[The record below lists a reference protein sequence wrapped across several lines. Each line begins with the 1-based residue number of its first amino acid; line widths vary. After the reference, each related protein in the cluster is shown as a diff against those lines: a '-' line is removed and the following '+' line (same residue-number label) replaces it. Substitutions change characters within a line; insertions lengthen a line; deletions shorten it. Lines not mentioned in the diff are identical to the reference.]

1 MSVTVGQKAPDFS
14 LYNSEKNKVNLSDY
28 LGKKVVLLF
37 FPQAFSGICTTELC
51 SVRDDIGNYE
61 KADAQVLAISV
72 DSVNSLNRF
81 KQDQG
86 YNFPLLSDFNKEVS
100 RAYGAIYE
108 NWVLDMKGVSKRS
121 AFVIDRE
128 GIIQYV
134 EVSESPAD
142 IPNFEAVQQVLA
154 SIQ

>member
-1 MSVTVGQKAPDFS
+1 MALEVGQKAPEFS

-28 LGKKVVLLF
+28 MGKKVLLLF

-51 SVRDDIGNYE
+51 SVRDDIGKYE
-61 KADAQVLAISV
+61 NVDAHVLAVSV

-86 YNFPLLSDFNKEVS
+86 YNFPMLSDFNKETS

-128 GIIQYV
+128 GVVQYA

-142 IPNFEAVQQVLA
+142 IPNFEAILESLSKIA
-154 SIQ
+154 

>member
-1 MSVTVGQKAPDFS
+1 MALQIGQKAPEIS
-14 LYNSEKNKVNLSDY
+14 LYNSDKNKVNLSDFA
-28 LGKKVVLLF
+28 GKKVVLLF
-37 FPQAFSGICTTELC
+37 FPQAFSSICTTELS

-61 KADAQVLAISV
+61 KVDAQILGISV

-86 YNFPLLSDFNKEVS
+86 YTFPLLSDFNKDVS
-100 RAYGAIYE
+100 RAYDAIYE

-121 AFVIDRE
+121 AYVIDGE
-128 GIIQYV
+128 GIIQYA

-142 IPNFEAVQQVLA
+142 IPNFEAIKETLA
-154 SIQ
+154 KIG

>member
-1 MSVTVGQKAPDFS
+1 MALQVGQKAPDFS
-14 LYNSEKNKVNLSDY
+14 LYDSDKKKVNLSDY
-28 LGKKVVLLF
+28 QGKKVLILF

-51 SVRDDIGNYE
+51 SVRDNISAYE
-61 KADAQVLAISV
+61 GVDAEVLAISV

-81 KQDQG
+81 KQDQS
-86 YNFPLLSDFNKEVS
+86 YNFTLLSDFNKDTS
-100 RAYGAIYE
+100 RSYEAIYE

-128 GIIQYV
+128 GIIQYA

-142 IPNFEAVQQVLA
+142 IPNFEAIQAVLA
-154 SIQ
+154 KIA

>member
-1 MSVTVGQKAPDFS
+1 MSLEVGQKAPEFG
-14 LYNSEKNKVNLSDY
+14 LYNTEKNKVNLSDFK
-28 LGKKVVLLF
+28 GKKIVLLF
-37 FPQAFSGICTTELC
+37 FPQAFSSICTSELC
-51 SVRDDIGNYE
+51 SVRDDIARYE
-61 KADAQVLAISV
+61 NADAQVFGISV

-81 KQDQG
+81 KLDQN

-128 GIIQYV
+128 GIIRYA

-142 IPNFEAVQQVLA
+142 LPNFEAINQVLSEIA
-154 SIQ
+154 

>member
-1 MSVTVGQKAPDFS
+1 MALQIGQKAPEIS
-14 LYNSEKNKVNLSDY
+14 LYNSDKNKVNLSDFA
-28 LGKKVVLLF
+28 GKKVVLLF
-37 FPQAFSGICTTELC
+37 FPQAFSSICTTELC

-61 KADAQVLAISV
+61 KVDAQILGISV

-86 YNFPLLSDFNKEVS
+86 YTFPLLSDFNKDVS
-100 RAYGAIYE
+100 RAYDAIYE

-121 AFVIDRE
+121 AYVIDGE
-128 GIIQYV
+128 GIIQYA

-142 IPNFEAVQQVLA
+142 IPNFEAIKETLA
-154 SIQ
+154 KIA